1 MSPHNLR
8 HTYGTNLMEQSGDI
22 HFLMTQLGHASTTTA
37 SLYTNPELE
46 KAKKAAKQM
55 DERRTNYLEKD

>member
-1 MSPHNLR
+1 
-8 HTYGTNLMEQSGDI
+8 MEQSGDI